1 MIKWIASFILLTWAG
16 LAKAHQPAISSIILT
31 EQAHQGWILQV
42 RSPLTAFEY
51 VIKQHYGEGAFATPE
66 EFQELV
72 VDYLMD
78 NISIHI
84 NGQNKSLVLK
94 NGFVQLGHDT
104 NVVFQAEGI
113 PETIETLVVNNPSFK
128 GINRN
133 QSIFMVLEEG
143 KNNVQF
149 ILNDENQ
156 HTANLKI
163 EENQFV
169 QQEATLVFGLF
180 QNQTIHSGLNYW
192 VVSILTLLLL
202 TYCIKKKR
210 LLPVNIR

>member
-16 LAKAHQPAISSIILT
+16 IAQAHQPAISSIILT

-72 VDYLMD
+72 IEYLMD

-84 NGQNKSLVLK
+84 NGQDKSLALK
-94 NGFVQLGHDT
+94 NGFVKLGHDT

-113 PETIETLVVNNPSFK
+113 PETIETLVVKNPSFK
-128 GINRN
+128 DINRN
-133 QSIFMVLEEG
+133 QSIFMVLG
-143 KNNVQF
+143 KDKNNVQF

-156 HTANLKI
+156 HTANLKVV
-163 EENQFV
+163 EEQFV
-169 QQEATLVFGLF
+169 IQEANLIFGLL
-180 QNQTIHSGLNYW
+180 QDETIQSGFNYW
-192 VVSILTLLLL
+192 LVGIISFLLLA
-202 TYCIKKKR
+202 YYIKRKK
-210 LLPVNIR
+210 LLPIN